1 RFADKKL
8 KFIKLKEQQL
18 SDCNDVEIFLKN
30 DVAKNSMLIKIN
42 EIERNI
48 RTMKEIMNEKQS
60 IINDMKKLLNK
71 YERERFVYQ
80 KKQID
85 IKNKL
90 NYCKNNL
97 AKFNYNQ
104 NNIHRQKYSIQNE
117 LNLLIQK
124 RLKQLTMFV
133 FTIKE
138 NVFLSSTNNNNNN
151 QQQLQHFDDDDDE
164 IKLVGNDNDSEALPL
179 LDCAIDD
186 NDDDD
191 NNSVA
196 NKTIKKK
203 TESTTKLIRYK
214 IVDSW
219 IDLNENYEAGTHTN
233 AIEYLDLGDN
243 SFRDDHRRIM
253 SALSYLCYLTNLFA
267 FICRIHL
274 PKKILFSELTCKRMK
289 REQFQ
294 RKIARLN
301 TNIMFLCC
309 WYRVDIHN
317 YELRPKQSIRNIKLA
332 LDVAINRQTNS
343 DYNHLEIRQNI
354 FRMIHNE
361 LLYDDDRIRI
371 PKHKTI
377 DNLATVMMIDDDTKN
392 IGQDFE
398 QDFDFIEN
406 NIPDLKF
413 EDPSVEKPAGL
424 LATLVSSIYKR
435 TTTI

>member
-1 RFADKKL
+1 
-8 KFIKLKEQQL
+8 
-18 SDCNDVEIFLKN
+18 
-30 DVAKNSMLIKIN
+30 
-42 EIERNI
+42 
-48 RTMKEIMNEKQS
+48 MKEIMNEKQS

-71 YERERFVYQ
+71 CERERFVYQ

-219 IDLNENYEAGTHTN
+219 IDLNENYEGKFLMKS
-233 AIEYLDLGDN
+233 EFDLIN
-243 SFRDDHRRIM
+243 VF
-253 SALSYLCYLTNLFA
+253 F
-267 FICRIHL
+267 
-274 PKKILFSELTCKRMK
+274 
-289 REQFQ
+289 
-294 RKIARLN
+294 
-301 TNIMFLCC
+301 
-309 WYRVDIHN
+309 V
-317 YELRPKQSIRNIKLA
+317 SI
-332 LDVAINRQTNS
+332 
-343 DYNHLEIRQNI
+343 
-354 FRMIHNE
+354 
-361 LLYDDDRIRI
+361 
-371 PKHKTI
+371 
-377 DNLATVMMIDDDTKN
+377 
-392 IGQDFE
+392 
-398 QDFDFIEN
+398 
-406 NIPDLKF
+406 
-413 EDPSVEKPAGL
+413 
-424 LATLVSSIYKR
+424 
-435 TTTI
+435 